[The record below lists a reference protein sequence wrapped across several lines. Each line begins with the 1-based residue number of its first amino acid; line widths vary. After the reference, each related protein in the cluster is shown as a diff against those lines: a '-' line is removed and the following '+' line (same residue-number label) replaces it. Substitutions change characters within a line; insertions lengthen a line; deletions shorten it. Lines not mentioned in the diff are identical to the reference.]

1 MPITVD
7 ELFAEDFKPEW
18 MTHRERI
25 ARELRTLEELAAQR
39 SIFFAARKF
48 NDYTGRAIDRK
59 FALAAARSRQRI
71 ADRCDVKG
79 NYSNGLFKH
88 RHQAK

>member
-1 MPITVD
+1 MITVD

-25 ARELRTLEELAAQR
+25 ARELRTLEEIAMQR
-39 SIFFAARKF
+39 AVFFAARKF

-59 FALAAARSRQRI
+59 YALFAARSRQRI
-71 ADRCDVKG
+71 ADRCDKRG
-79 NYSNGLFKH
+79 NYTN
-88 RHQAK
+88 AI